1 MGNAELS
8 SDRPR
13 PKIVISEF
21 MDDGA
26 VAWLGAKFDVT
37 YDASLVDKRAL
48 LTDTLATADALIVR
62 NRTQVDRDLLAAA
75 RTLRLVGRLGVGL
88 DNIDVVACKERSIRV
103 IPATGANALAV
114 AEYVIAAAM
123 LLLRGGYGSTAAV
136 ARGEWPRA
144 ALSDG
149 REINT
154 KTLGIVGFGG
164 IGRLTAR
171 RARALGMRVV
181 AFDSQISA
189 DAAVW
194 GQEEV
199 APQALDD
206 VLRNADVL
214 TLHVPLT
221 PATRGLIDAAKLGL
235 MKTDA
240 ILINTARGAIVDEA
254 ALATALRSGRLGGA
268 ALDVFATE
276 PLPSASPLAD
286 CPRLILTPHVAGVTR
301 ESNARVS
308 TLIAAEVAAELERT
322 L

>member
-13 PKIVISEF
+13 LKIVISEF
-21 MDDGA
+21 MDQAA
-26 VAWLGAKFDVT
+26 VAWLAAKFEVR
-37 YDASLVDKRAL
+37 YDASLVDKQAV
-48 LTDTLATADALIVR
+48 LTDALAAADALIVR
-62 NRTQVDRDLLAAA
+62 NRTRVDRELLAVA
-75 RTLRLVGRLGVGL
+75 RRLRLVGRLGVGL
-88 DNIDVVACKERSIRV
+88 DNIDVAACEERSIRV

-123 LLLRGGYGSTAAV
+123 LLLRGAYGSTVAV

-181 AFDSQISA
+181 AFDPQISR

-194 GQEEV
+194 AEEEV
-199 APQALDD
+199 VPQVLDD
-206 VLRNADVL
+206 VLRKADVV

-221 PATRGLIDAAKLGL
+221 PTTRGLIDAAKLAL
-235 MKTDA
+235 MKADA
-240 ILINTARGAIVDEA
+240 ILINTARGAIVDEGALAA
-254 ALATALRSGRLGGA
+254 ALRAGKLGGA

-308 TLIAAEVAAELERT
+308 TLIAAEVAAELERAP
-322 L
+322 